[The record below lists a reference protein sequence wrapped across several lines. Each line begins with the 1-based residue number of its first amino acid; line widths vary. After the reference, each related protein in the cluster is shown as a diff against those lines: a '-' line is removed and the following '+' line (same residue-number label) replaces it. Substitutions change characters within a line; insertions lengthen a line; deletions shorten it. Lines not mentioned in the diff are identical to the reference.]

1 MREIHIFHHLTYR
14 INAPT
19 FLQYLLM
26 LNHLSPPTAAPE
38 QQQTVL
44 AEEGAN
50 AAENAAQ
57 NSQGFEHAAAAAVE
71 HEQEQQNINEKPSSS
86 NNNELRIEDFDEDFA
101 RAEHVE
107 FMKQQTYVTM
117 QQHSSNRV
125 IRTGRRVTVI
135 YLPPQPEQEFS
146 KYLAISRLWALK
158 VYGNWPVDTENEAK
172 NTATADGISGCGK
185 DKEMVEEE

>member
-1 MREIHIFHHLTYR
+1 MREIHIFHHFTYR

-26 LNHLSPPTAAPE
+26 LYHLNPPPAAPE
-38 QQQTVL
+38 QQQTVP
-44 AEEGAN
+44 AGEGAN
-50 AAENAAQ
+50 AAANAAQ
-57 NSQGFEHAAAAAVE
+57 NRGVEHAAAAAVE
-71 HEQEQQNINEKPSSS
+71 HEQEQQNNNVKPSSS

-117 QQHSSNRV
+117 QQHSSTRV
-125 IRTGRRVTVI
+125 IRTGRRVTAI
-135 YLPPQPEQEFS
+135 YLPPQPEQQFYKS
-146 KYLAISRLWALK
+146 LAISRLWALK

-172 NTATADGISGCGK
+172 NTATAAGDGIS
-185 DKEMVEEE
+185 M